1 VAPKISAQKSIMVIF
16 IGRDMIKIREIS
28 LAILANLVTFNI
40 GWKSVYIQKEKMIEQ
55 TKRFLLHN
63 LVRK

>member
-1 VAPKISAQKSIMVIF
+1 MAPKISAQKSIMVIF

-40 GWKSVYIQKEKMIEQ
+40 GWKSSIYPERKDDRTDEKVFI
-55 TKRFLLHN
+55 T
-63 LVRK
+63 

>member
-1 VAPKISAQKSIMVIF
+1 INTSVAPKISAQKSIMVIF

-40 GWKSVYIQKEKMIEQ
+40 GWKSRIYPERKDDRTDEKVFI
-55 TKRFLLHN
+55 T
-63 LVRK
+63 